1 MECNLAFSIGRR
13 TRLSVKQWTPRILNH
28 RAALCCQAQLSF
40 VPDSMVKAH
49 RRRGIFQCAK
59 CVLMVWLIVFDLT
72 ALTRA
77 EQRRQLLAQVDST
90 LSRLD
95 FLDGGSCGAETCR
108 REAVSASAQVAG
120 VPVPGNWSCLAVGRA
135 ATDNVGTDDAEKAT
149 IEVVHVCQDAQGTT
163 TTQVGSFAG
172 STWSMCTDLL
182 PTGDLP
188 ARRRNRWPCSNY
200 FPGACQV
207 VLSGRMTMDFVGI

>member
-1 MECNLAFSIGRR
+1 MGRTQLECNLAFELGRR
-13 TRLSVKQWTPRILNH
+13 TRLSAEQWTPRILNH
-28 RAALCCQAQLSF
+28 RAALCCQAQLSL
-40 VPDSMVKAH
+40 VSGSMVKAH

-59 CVLMVWLIVFDLT
+59 GVLLVWLIVFDLA

-120 VPVPGNWSCLAVGRA
+120 VPVQGNESCLAVGRA
-135 ATDNVGTDDAEKAT
+135 ATDNFGADDAEKAT
-149 IEVVHVCQDAQGTT
+149 IEVVHACQDAQGTKT
-163 TTQVGSFAG
+163 AQVSSFAG
-172 STWSMCTDLL
+172 SMRSMCADL
-182 PTGDLP
+182 
-188 ARRRNRWPCSNY
+188 
-200 FPGACQV
+200 
-207 VLSGRMTMDFVGI
+207 